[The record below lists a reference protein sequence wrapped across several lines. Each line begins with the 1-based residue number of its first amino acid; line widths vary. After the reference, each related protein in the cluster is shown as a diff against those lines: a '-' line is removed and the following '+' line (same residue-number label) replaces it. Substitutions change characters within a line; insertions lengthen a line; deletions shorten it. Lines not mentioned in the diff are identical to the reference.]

1 MRLNHRQAQVFIE
14 TFLYEFFGRKNIY
27 IIDAVNTIRNE
38 GRPDSFTNFSF
49 VIGANF
55 REDSEKFACHISSL
69 LMEALNDNFDGA
81 AVGTDWH
88 EYSDAFDIDYNHK
101 FFPEVRLCV
110 NVY

>member
-38 GRPDSFTNFSF
+38 GRGDEFVNYSF

-55 REDSEKFACHISSL
+55 RAGEREFAEEVRHL
-69 LMEALNDNFDGA
+69 LWCALADNFDGNDIC
-81 AVGTDWH
+81 VDWIQ
-88 EYSDAFDIDYNHK
+88 YSDAIDHNYDCA
-101 FFPEVRLCV
+101 FFPEARFCI